1 MIKPSRLKSGDT
13 VAIVSLSS
21 GIAGDHQYIW
31 RTLQGI
37 NNLKQI
43 FGLQVKVMPNALKGS
58 RYLKNILKPEL
69 QI

>member
-43 FGLQVKVMPNALKGS
+43 HN
-58 RYLKNILKPEL
+58 YNIIAITVNLIL
-69 QI
+69 I